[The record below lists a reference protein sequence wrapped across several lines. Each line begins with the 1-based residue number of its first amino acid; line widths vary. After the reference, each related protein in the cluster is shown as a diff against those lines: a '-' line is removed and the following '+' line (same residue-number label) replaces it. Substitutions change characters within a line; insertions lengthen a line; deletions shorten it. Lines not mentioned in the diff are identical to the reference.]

1 MKEEL
6 YIKCAEEL
14 VTSHEQ
20 TRAGFIE
27 AALAKNYKAKPYIE
41 QANILRKRIR
51 TKQSRN

>member
-27 AALAKNYKAKPYIE
+27 AALAKNYKAKPYIVWLLVCLPLP
-41 QANILRKRIR
+41 NC
-51 TKQSRN
+51 